1 MGLDNII
8 ILFKFMNNPYHIL
21 NISQDADKKDIM
33 KAQMLAMKEKKY
45 TLQEIAVAAKQLLDP
60 AKRLAADFMFPVK
73 IKAKRLQKII
83 IDIKVQDIDVNKLDE
98 NSFDSLK

>member
-1 MGLDNII
+1 
-8 ILFKFMNNPYHIL
+8 MNNPYHIL

-45 TLQEIAVAAKQLLDP
+45 TLQEIAIAAKQLLDP

-73 IKAKRLQKII
+73 IKAKRPQKII
-83 IDIKVQDIDVNKLDE
+83 IDIKVQEIDVNKLDE